1 MINYLKGQLTEL
13 TPTQVTIDCH
23 GVGYAVN
30 ISLNTYTAIQGKNEA
45 LLYIYE
51 SIREDAWTLFGF
63 VTKQERELFLLLISV
78 SGIGGNTARTILSS
92 FSASE
97 LANIIMDGNERL
109 LKSVKG
115 LGAKTAQRII
125 VELKDKV
132 ATLGIESSASPS
144 TETRTPDITNS
155 EVYSEAVDALKMLGF
170 PPAPSVKA
178 VKAILKDNPA
188 APVEK
193 VIKMAL
199 QML

>member
-13 TPTQVTIDCH
+13 TPAQATIECH
-23 GVGYAVN
+23 GVGYALN
-30 ISLNTYTAIQGKNEA
+30 ISLNTYTSIQGKSEA
-45 LLYIYE
+45 LLYVYE

-63 VTKQERELFLLLISV
+63 HSKQERELFLLLISV

-92 FSASE
+92 FAPSE
-97 LANIIMDGNERL
+97 LANIIMDSNERL

-125 VELKDKV
+125 IELKDKV
-132 ATLGIESSASPS
+132 ATLGIEATTSSNQQH
-144 TETRTPDITNS
+144 TPDITNS
-155 EVYSEAVDALKMLGF
+155 EVYNEAVDALKMLGF

-178 VKAILKDNPA
+178 VKTVLKDNPS

-193 VIKMAL
+193 VIKKAL
-199 QML
+199 QIL

>member
-13 TPTQVTIDCH
+13 TPAQATIECH
-23 GVGYAVN
+23 GVGYALN
-30 ISLNTYTAIQGKNEA
+30 ISLNTYTSIQGKSEA
-45 LLYIYE
+45 LLYVYE

-63 VTKQERELFLLLISV
+63 HSKQERELFLLLISV

-92 FSASE
+92 FSPSE
-97 LANIIMDGNERL
+97 LANIIMDCNERL
-109 LKSVKG
+109 LKTVKG

-125 VELKDKV
+125 IELKDKV
-132 ATLGIESSASPS
+132 ATLGIEATTSSNQQH
-144 TETRTPDITNS
+144 TPDITNS

-178 VKAILKDNPA
+178 VKTVLKDNPA

-193 VIKMAL
+193 VIKKAL
-199 QML
+199 QIL

>member
-13 TPTQVTIDCH
+13 TPAQATIECH
-23 GVGYAVN
+23 GVGYALN
-30 ISLNTYTAIQGKNEA
+30 ISLNTYTSIQGKSEV
-45 LLYIYE
+45 LLYVYE

-63 VTKQERELFLLLISV
+63 HSKQERELFLLLISV

-92 FSASE
+92 FSPSE
-97 LANIIMDGNERL
+97 LANIIMDSNERL
-109 LKSVKG
+109 LKTVKG

-125 VELKDKV
+125 IELKDKV
-132 ATLGIESSASPS
+132 ATLGIEATTSSNQQH
-144 TETRTPDITNS
+144 TPDITNS

-178 VKAILKDNPA
+178 VKTVLKDNPA

-193 VIKMAL
+193 VIKKAL
-199 QML
+199 QIL

>member
-13 TPTQVTIDCH
+13 TPAQATIECH
-23 GVGYAVN
+23 GVGYALN
-30 ISLNTYTAIQGKNEA
+30 ISLNTYTSIQGKSEA
-45 LLYIYE
+45 LLYVYE

-63 VTKQERELFLLLISV
+63 HSKQERELFLLLISV

-92 FSASE
+92 FSPSE
-97 LANIIMDGNERL
+97 LANIIMDSNERL
-109 LKSVKG
+109 LKTVKG

-125 VELKDKV
+125 IELKDKV
-132 ATLGIESSASPS
+132 ATLGIEATTSSNQQH
-144 TETRTPDITNS
+144 TPDITNS

-178 VKAILKDNPA
+178 VKTVLKDNPS

-193 VIKMAL
+193 VIKKAL
-199 QML
+199 QIL

>member
-1 MINYLKGQLTEL
+1 M
-13 TPTQVTIDCH
+13 
-23 GVGYAVN
+23 
-30 ISLNTYTAIQGKNEA
+30 
-45 LLYIYE
+45 
-51 SIREDAWTLFGF
+51 
-63 VTKQERELFLLLISV
+63 
-78 SGIGGNTARTILSS
+78 LSS
-92 FSASE
+92 FSAPE
-97 LANIIMDGNERL
+97 LAGHIMDGNERL

-132 ATLGIESSASPS
+132 ATLGIESSASS
-144 TETRTPDITNS
+144 LTETRTPDITNS
-155 EVYSEAVDALKMLGF
+155 EVYSEAIDALKMLGF

>member
-13 TPTQVTIDCH
+13 TPAQATIECH
-23 GVGYAVN
+23 GVGYALN
-30 ISLNTYTAIQGKNEA
+30 ISLNTYTAIQGKSEV
-45 LLYIYE
+45 LLYVYE

-63 VTKQERELFLLLISV
+63 HSKQERELFLLLISV

-92 FSASE
+92 FSPSE
-97 LANIIMDGNERL
+97 LANIIMDSNERL
-109 LKSVKG
+109 LKTVKG

-125 VELKDKV
+125 IELKDKV
-132 ATLGIESSASPS
+132 ATLGIEATTSSNQQH
-144 TETRTPDITNS
+144 TPDITNS

-178 VKAILKDNPA
+178 VKTVLKDNPA

-193 VIKMAL
+193 VIKKAL
-199 QML
+199 QIL